1 MRVKSHWFKSG
12 RSRTPQEIA
21 AALAFIIWRI
31 GDNAL
36 KTTRNAKFEIAVG
49 TQYFSFLSEFLVFLV
64 QVADRIAYRELAAE
78 DRLAFT
84 STLANRVAETLA
96 ENQSRLI
103 GNSLAEHKQRFIDK
117 VNQRAGEYAE
127 FEYGSEGPTFAFTRY
142 LAYCMRGIMD
152 EKDSNWITDQI
163 MSIEAPEAVIMIE
176 KTMRDLFE
184 TEPRQART
192 RGSVSGD

>member
-1 MRVKSHWFKSG
+1 MRVKSHWFKNG
-12 RSRTPQEIA
+12 RSRTPPEIA
-21 AALAFIIWRI
+21 GALAFIIWRI

-36 KTTRNAKFEIAVG
+36 KNTRSAKFEIAVG
-49 TQYFSFLSEFLVFLV
+49 IQYFSFLSEFLVFLI
-64 QVADRIAYRELAAE
+64 QVADRIAYRQLPAE
-78 DRLAFT
+78 DRLAFI

-103 GNSLAEHKQRFIDK
+103 GNSIAEHKQRFIDK
-117 VNQRAGEYAE
+117 LNQRAGEYAE
-127 FEYGSEGPTFAFTRY
+127 FDYGSEGPSFAFTRY

-184 TEPRQART
+184 TEPRQARS
-192 RGSVSGD
+192 RRSVSGD